1 MAHSSFT
8 NTEKQTSIRKKKQ
21 NTKGVRNIF
30 HFTFSFS
37 IFPVQFHKPFSHVKA
52 EKLILKILKMAKTVK
67 PKKPKS

>member
-8 NTEKQTSIRKKKQ
+8 NTEKQTSIRKKKNQ
-21 NTKGVRNIF
+21 NTKGVTNIF

-37 IFPVQFHKPFSHVKA
+37 IFPVQFHKPFSHVRA
-52 EKLILKILKMAKTVK
+52 EKLILKMTKTVK